1 MVVGVVM
8 MLLNVEKDAWKVNQ
22 QRAPLEVLELEASY
36 ARTIIDDSTNCSRLI
51 SQIQVL
57 HVCYYMRYTIVTQI
71 KTMQIYSS
79 RWLLEKVYFIR

>member
-36 ARTIIDDSTNCSRLI
+36 ARTIIDDSTNCSG
-51 SQIQVL
+51 
-57 HVCYYMRYTIVTQI
+57 
-71 KTMQIYSS
+71 
-79 RWLLEKVYFIR
+79 